1 MPRVSKK
8 AAAETAAETK
18 EIKAVEAAPAEEKKA
33 PAKKAAA
40 KKTTAAKKPAAKKAA
55 AKPAE
60 KKTAKAEKIE
70 ENVIIQNY
78 GKEVTASALIAKAKA
93 VSGVKAPKKVD
104 VYVRAEINKVYYVID
119 GDQFGEFAL
128 ID

>member
-33 PAKKAAA
+33 PAKKTAA

-60 KKTAKAEKIE
+60 KKAAKTE

-93 VSGVKAPKKVD
+93 VSGVKSPKKVD

-119 GDQFGEFAL
+119 GDQFGEFDL

>member
-40 KKTTAAKKPAAKKAA
+40 KKTTAAK
-55 AKPAE
+55 KPAE

>member
-1 MPRVSKK
+1 MPRTAKK
-8 AAAETAAETK
+8 AAAEPAVETKEVKAAET
-18 EIKAVEAAPAEEKKA
+18 APVEEKKA
-33 PAKKAAA
+33 PAKKAA
-40 KKTTAAKKPAAKKAA
+40 KKTAAAKKPAAKTTEKPA
-55 AKPAE
+55 AKKAV
-60 KKTAKAEKIE
+60 KTE

-93 VSGVKAPKKVD
+93 ASGVKSPKKVD

-119 GDQFGEFAL
+119 GDKFGEFDL